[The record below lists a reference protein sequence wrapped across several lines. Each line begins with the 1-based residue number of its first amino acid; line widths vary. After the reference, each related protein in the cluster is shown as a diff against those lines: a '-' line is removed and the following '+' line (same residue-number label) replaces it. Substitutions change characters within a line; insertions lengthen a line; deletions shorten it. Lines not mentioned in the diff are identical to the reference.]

1 MDDKVYYKEL
11 DQMIDH
17 LKECKQLAENQ
28 VKTLCDRVSWDF
40 FFHLKK
46 KKSINI

>member
-28 VKTLCDRVSWDF
+28 VKTLCDRVSWF
-40 FFHLKK
+40 YLLLF
-46 KKSINI
+46 I